1 MSGMPTLA
9 MPASM
14 HHVLEPFGIQAA
26 HVARYWDL
34 ILWMSV
40 VWFVVIMI
48 ALVIALIRAPRADA
62 STAPEWQ
69 VTKRPEPKP
78 RYSVI
83 AAVVVSGIGLFV
95 LIVASIVTDRAI
107 ARLPLQ
113 DAIHINVI
121 AHQFWWEARYDNPEF
136 DRIFTTANE
145 IHIPVGKPVILTLMA
160 GDVIHS
166 FWVPSLSGKKDLI
179 PGRQS
184 TLQLRADRAGTYRG
198 QCAEFCGY
206 QHALM
211 AFYVIAEPVEQFNAW
226 VASQLK
232 DAPEPSDPVAAR
244 GRRIFE
250 SGTCS
255 MCHQIRG
262 TVAQGQTAPDLT
274 HVASRSTIASGTL
287 PNEVAQLTAWVADP
301 GKIKPGVNMPAF
313 PFGADDLHAVVTYL
327 RTLQ

>member
-1 MSGMPTLA
+1 MNGLPSLA
-9 MPASM
+9 MPPSL

-34 ILWMSV
+34 ILGMSV

-48 ALVIALIRAPRADA
+48 ALIVALLRAPRADG
-62 STAPEWQ
+62 STEPEWQ

-78 RYSVI
+78 RYSVL
-83 AAVVVSGIGLFV
+83 AATGISTIGLLV
-95 LIVASIVTDRAI
+95 LMVSSVATDRAI

-113 DAIHINVI
+113 DAIHIDVT

-136 DRIFTTANE
+136 ERIFSTANE
-145 IHIPVGKPVILTLMA
+145 IHIPVGKPVVLTLKGA
-160 GDVIHS
+160 DVIHS

-179 PGRQS
+179 PGRVS
-184 TLQLRADRAGTYRG
+184 TLQLRADTAGTYRG

-206 QHALM
+206 QHAFM

-226 VASQLK
+226 VDGQVK
-232 DAPEPSDPVAAR
+232 DAPEPSDALVAR
-244 GRRIFE
+244 GRKIVE

-262 TVAQGQTAPDLT
+262 TDAQGQTAPDLT
-274 HVASRSTIASGTL
+274 HVASRATIAAGTL
-287 PNEVAQLTAWVADP
+287 PNDVPQLTAWVADP

-313 PFGADDLHAVVTYL
+313 PFGAEDLHAVVAYL